1 MSNNEEGIIV
11 KSLKENQSEY
21 KPNERS
27 STWLKLKS
35 EYLEEINDTLD
46 LVVIG
51 GYFGEKKRHA
61 GGHDWTDC
69 ISVFL
74 MGIIKNLD

>member
-1 MSNNEEGIIV
+1 MIKKIDSV
-11 KSLKENQSEY
+11 Y

-27 STWLKLKS
+27 QNWIKLKG
-35 EYLEEINDTLD
+35 EYIDSLVDTLD

-51 GYFGEKKRHA
+51 GYFGEKKRI
-61 GGHDWTDC
+61 GGSDWTDH

-74 MGIIKNLD
+74 CGVLKTVDI